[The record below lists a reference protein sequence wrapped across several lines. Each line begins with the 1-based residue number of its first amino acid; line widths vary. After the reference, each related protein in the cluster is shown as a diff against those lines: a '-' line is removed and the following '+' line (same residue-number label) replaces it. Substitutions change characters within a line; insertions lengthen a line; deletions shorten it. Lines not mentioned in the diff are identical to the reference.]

1 MKKYEYNINNLDCAN
16 CARKLEEKLN
26 KRDDLSDVIVNFNTC
41 KLIYSSDKD
50 YSIKELNAIVKKY
63 EPDANVSNSEE
74 GSEEFHLSILII
86 GVALGLLAYFCNFNN
101 TIKII
106 IFVIAYLLLLH
117 RVIIKAFKLLV
128 KSNVADENILIT
140 ISCLGA
146 FFLGEYLEGIMV
158 IGLYT
163 IGKILEAKALNKSR
177 SEIKNLIL
185 LKVPYANLKENN
197 EIKKINVE
205 EIKLND
211 ILVVKKGE
219 KIPTDGIIIKGES
232 MLDTSMLTGESEEVN
247 VRENDE
253 VLSGS
258 INKKN
263 VLEMKVTKEYHDS
276 TIAKILNLLENAT
289 NKKAKTET
297 FIAKASK
304 VYTPIV
310 IILAIL
316 VIVLLP
322 LLFNM
327 AYSESIYRGL
337 TFLVIACPCAIAI
350 SVPLAYFNGIGI
362 SSKNG
367 ILIKGSNYLDNL
379 SMVKKI
385 IFDKTGTITNGSF
398 EVEEID
404 VLDNN
409 YTKDE
414 IIEILCKGE
423 SLSNH
428 PIAKSILKLIDKKV
442 NNKDVVDFKEIDGGI
457 SFKIKDKYIK
467 IGNKKICDCEHEAVL
482 HLNINDHH
490 VASITINDGI
500 KDNAEEAIKYFKD
513 NNIKTYMF
521 TGDKKNIATVIGEKL
536 DIDEIKYEMLPTD
549 KYKHYEE
556 IENDDVTIFVGDGI
570 NDSPVLKRANIGIS
584 MGNVGSD
591 IAIDASDI
599 VIMNDDLMK
608 IPKAIEISKYVKSI
622 IKQNLIMAFVIK
634 IGVLILSTLGLVD
647 MWMAVFADTGVTVLT
662 ILNTLRILRKN
673 VN

>member
-1 MKKYEYNINNLDCAN
+1 MKKFEYNISNLDCAN
-16 CARKLEEKLN
+16 CARKLEENLN
-26 KRDDLSDVIVNFNTC
+26 KRDDLVDVIVNFNTC
-41 KLIYSSDKD
+41 KLFYSSERE
-50 YSIKELNAIVKKY
+50 YTIKELNEIVKKY
-63 EPDANVSNSEE
+63 EPDAKVSKEE
-74 GSEEFHLSILII
+74 ENREEFYSSILII
-86 GVALGLLAYFCNFNN
+86 GIVLGLLAYFINFPNV
-101 TIKII
+101 IKII
-106 IFVIAYLLLLH
+106 IYAIAYLLLLY
-117 RVIIKAFKLLV
+117 RVMIKAYKLLI
-128 KSNVADENILIT
+128 KSHIVDENILIT

-163 IGKILEAKALNKSR
+163 IGKILESRALNKSR
-177 SEIKNLIL
+177 GEIKNLIS
-185 LKVPYANLKENN
+185 LKIPFANLKKGN
-197 EIKKINVE
+197 ETKSINVE
-205 EIKLND
+205 EIKLGD

-232 MLDTSMLTGESEEVN
+232 ILDTSMLTGESEEVT
-247 VRENDE
+247 VKEKDL

-258 INKKN
+258 INKGN
-263 VLEMKVTKEYHDS
+263 ILEMKVTKKFQDS
-276 TIAKILNLLENAT
+276 TIAKILSLLENAT

-297 FIAKASK
+297 FINKASR

-316 VIVLLP
+316 VIILLP

-327 AYSESIYRGL
+327 TYGESVYRGL

-379 SMVKKI
+379 SAVKNI
-385 IFDKTGTITNGSF
+385 ILDKTGTITNGSF
-398 EVEEID
+398 VVEEIEI
-404 VLDNN
+404 LDDN

-414 IIEILCKGE
+414 LIDIMCKGE
-423 SLSNH
+423 SFSNH
-428 PIAKSILKLIDKKV
+428 PIAKSIMKLTDKKI

-457 SFKIKDKYIK
+457 SFKINNDDIK
-467 IGNKKICDCEHEAVL
+467 IGNKKICNCEHEAVL
-482 HLNINDHH
+482 HLNINNHH
-490 VASITINDGI
+490 VASIMINDGI
-500 KDNAEEAIKYFKD
+500 KENTEEAIKYFKD

-521 TGDKKNIATVIGEKL
+521 TGDKKEIAKAIGEKL
-536 DIDEIKYEMLPTD
+536 GIDEIKYEMLPTD
-549 KYKHYEE
+549 KYKYYEE
-556 IENDDVTIFVGDGI
+556 IENNDITIFVGDGI

-584 MGNVGSD
+584 MGIVGSD

-608 IPKAIEISKYVKSI
+608 IPKAMEISKYVKSI
-622 IKQNLIMAFVIK
+622 IKQNLIMAFIIK
-634 IGVLILSTLGLVD
+634 IGVLILSTLGLVN

-662 ILNTLRILRKN
+662 ILNTLRILRKYR
-673 VN
+673 